1 MAQVSQVMKMSITR
15 YEFAQALGMKHT
27 DLFVEKMFRIIDR
40 DKDGKISFQ
49 EFLET
54 VTRFSMPQA
63 SADQTN
69 QNFKDDKL
77 RIVFEMCD
85 SNKDGRVDK
94 AELQEMLTSL
104 ISLAKTS
111 SVEQEEII
119 QVTES
124 MFDEA
129 GLGNK
134 RWLDYTDFKDMMML
148 LSVGDFS
155 NVGLEFK
162 GAKMN
167 FFDQSIPHHMQMM
180 EKYTVVPTSESE
192 DIWWADRVC
201 RKWKALTTFL
211 EGNRQHI
218 FYLTLFYVTTAL
230 LFIDKFISKYFLQ
243 YNVIRNCVI
252 NFDLTD
258 VVFRVRLFV

>member
-104 ISLAKTS
+104 IRFATATCLSKIYYPNSNYLDNTT
-111 SVEQEEII
+111 VEIECIPNYVLTGSI
-119 QVTES
+119 ES
-124 MFDEA
+124 TA
-129 GLGNK
+129 LN
-134 RWLDYTDFKDMMML
+134 
-148 LSVGDFS
+148 
-155 NVGLEFK
+155 
-162 GAKMN
+162 
-167 FFDQSIPHHMQMM
+167 
-180 EKYTVVPTSESE
+180 
-192 DIWWADRVC
+192 RVC
-201 RKWKALTTFL
+201 
-211 EGNRQHI
+211 
-218 FYLTLFYVTTAL
+218 YL
-230 LFIDKFISKYFLQ
+230 
-243 YNVIRNCVI
+243 
-252 NFDLTD
+252 
-258 VVFRVRLFV
+258 

>member
-104 ISLAKTS
+104 IRFATATCLSKIYYPNSHYLDNTTVEIKCIPNYRVLQSPLKAS
-111 SVEQEEII
+111 SFE
-119 QVTES
+119 
-124 MFDEA
+124 
-129 GLGNK
+129 
-134 RWLDYTDFKDMMML
+134 
-148 LSVGDFS
+148 
-155 NVGLEFK
+155 
-162 GAKMN
+162 
-167 FFDQSIPHHMQMM
+167 
-180 EKYTVVPTSESE
+180 
-192 DIWWADRVC
+192 
-201 RKWKALTTFL
+201 
-211 EGNRQHI
+211 
-218 FYLTLFYVTTAL
+218 
-230 LFIDKFISKYFLQ
+230 
-243 YNVIRNCVI
+243 
-252 NFDLTD
+252 
-258 VVFRVRLFV
+258 